1 MFRQIKSNMKKIL
14 FTLALVFTTAVLF
27 AQIQNPVQWSYA
39 VVKKTATSYQVN
51 ITATLPRPWH
61 IYSQTTS
68 NGGPI
73 PTTVAFNKN
82 PLATLTGK
90 IQELGALKVVHDAS
104 FGVDVKYFYDKVEFV
119 QMVTLK
125 APVKTNLSG
134 TVEYMVCNDSQ
145 CLPPTKV
152 PFEVKLQ

>member
-1 MFRQIKSNMKKIL
+1 
-14 FTLALVFTTAVLF
+14 
-27 AQIQNPVQWSYA
+27 VQWSYA
-39 VVKKTATSYQVN
+39 VVKKTATTYQIN

-61 IYSQTTS
+61 IYSQTTP

-73 PTTVAFNKN
+73 STTITFNKN

-90 IQELGALKVVHDAS
+90 PQELGILKVEHDKS
-104 FGVDVKYFYDKVEFV
+104 FGVDVKYFYDKVQFV
-119 QMVTLK
+119 QTVTLRT
-125 APVKTNLSG
+125 PVKTNLSG

-152 PFEVKLQ
+152 NFEVKLQ